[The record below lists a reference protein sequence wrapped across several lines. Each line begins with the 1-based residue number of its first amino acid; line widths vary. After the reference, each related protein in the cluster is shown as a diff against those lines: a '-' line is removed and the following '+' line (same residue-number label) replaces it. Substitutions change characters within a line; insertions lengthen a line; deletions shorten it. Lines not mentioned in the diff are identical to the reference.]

1 MFQRI
6 MVAIDP
12 TAARHT
18 ALRTAHGLARL
29 SGARVHVLH
38 VATSAVA
45 YNAVMPLE
53 DDAEAKAI
61 LAEALAEVRK
71 DGVEA
76 DGALAT
82 GLVQQVP
89 ETITEEAEK
98 FGADLLVLSP
108 HHRGSLAALF
118 NPRISDA
125 IAHRVGIAVLLA
137 PEDPEA
143 AESTENGGSAGA
155 AAGDAG

>member
-12 TAARHT
+12 TSARHA
-18 ALRTAHGLARL
+18 ALRMAQGLARL
-29 SGARVHVLH
+29 SGAQVHVLH

-45 YNAVMPLE
+45 YDTVMRLE
-53 DDAEAKAI
+53 DDAEAKKI
-61 LAEALAEVRK
+61 LDEALAEVRK

-76 DGALAT
+76 DGALAA

-98 FGADLLVLSP
+98 FGADLLILSP
-108 HHRGSLAALF
+108 HHRGSVAALF
-118 NPRISDA
+118 NPRVSDT
-125 IAHRVGIAVLLA
+125 IAHRAGIAVLLA
-137 PEDPEA
+137 PEDPA
-143 AESTENGGSAGA
+143 D
-155 AAGDAG
+155 DAN